1 MTADTVVV
9 PWVYI
14 EPLVLF
20 HPLLYSPILSPSNT
34 CHHIDTRVKNLGLE
48 ERVAHFMDWIIAQT
62 KQPKKTINS
71 LDIFDLEKY
80 HCRLDKRYKKP
91 WCIPPSKPTP
101 CNHPVPTKPA
111 RGHSDTDHTKTIHG
125 AHRTMG
131 GRPVNTSQV
140 PQRHRR
146 TWLPFNLECSCPNL
160 PRSVQASNRGGVL
173 ACSRAPA
180 FQGTANPPLCRGN
193 GIRLEILFQRPGRHG
208 RCHQYIH
215 FTINFSVGWLRGSP
229 SGADVGHNIGEG
241 SLTSFADT
249 SLMLARKKC
258 LHSRD
263 GRNLTNR

>member
-1 MTADTVVV
+1 MNSEWIEIKNITTPLEKDITQALACMGPDKERIPDATMTADTVVV

-146 TWLPFNLECSCPNL
+146 T
-160 PRSVQASNRGGVL
+160 
-173 ACSRAPA
+173 
-180 FQGTANPPLCRGN
+180 
-193 GIRLEILFQRPGRHG
+193 
-208 RCHQYIH
+208 
-215 FTINFSVGWLRGSP
+215 
-229 SGADVGHNIGEG
+229 
-241 SLTSFADT
+241 
-249 SLMLARKKC
+249 
-258 LHSRD
+258 
-263 GRNLTNR
+263 